1 MAKRE
6 RTHII
11 NDAAKEDKPMAPK
24 MLTKQEFGRR
34 LYQLMIAKGWRQSEL
49 ARRADIQRDSVSTY
63 VRGVTWPSQI
73 NLEKLAKALGVSP
86 NDLLPNG
93 YGMAVAE
100 DSPEFEL
107 KVSPGDPTMAWLK
120 IDRMVPFEVGV
131 EIARLLNSTPH
142 SLKKEEF

>member
-1 MAKRE
+1 
-6 RTHII
+6 
-11 NDAAKEDKPMAPK
+11 MAPK

-34 LYQLMIAKGWRQSEL
+34 LYQLMISKGWRQSEL

-73 NLEKLAKALGVSP
+73 NLEKLAKALNVQP

-100 DSPEFEL
+100 DEPDFEM
-107 KVSPGDPTMAWLK
+107 KVSPGDTSMAWLK
-120 IDRMVPFEVGV
+120 INRMVPFEIAV
-131 EIARLLNSTPH
+131 EIAHLLNSTPH
-142 SLKKEEF
+142 SLEKKEN